1 MKQSIYNFGKVG
13 RRMVIYLVFFY
24 LSVSVIPPTLTV
36 GIPALC
42 AQYGWDYAQLMSVN
56 TFGGWLSIP
65 ITLIFARIVDKKG
78 SRWPSLIIMIL
89 CAAAIFG
96 MAAPILPVFLVSLL
110 LENALNNAPTM
121 VTPNAMVAEW
131 FPRKKGIVLG
141 IVSTGLLLGGVV
153 VLPVFSAV
161 TEAVNVHAA
170 YIVLAVYVLIVGL
183 AIVFFKDRPEDM
195 GCYPDNDPTYVRP
208 VREEN
213 ATTYKLTSYLKQG
226 KFWLLVLSFGL
237 AFLAM
242 MILVSTGTQ
251 ILAEAGISGGM
262 SIGVIVIGSVF
273 GIIGSV
279 ALGYLDQVKGPKLAS
294 VLTAVLMVAG
304 ALLIGGFLHS
314 GKTALVIIGVCV
326 FYFAMGAV
334 ANLAFSMAITVYGPE
349 EFNSMNT
356 LFAPLLVAIRTTSY
370 MVVGFAYQASG
381 SYLSTCWIMAG
392 TMVVAFVILL
402 AVPRGNVPAP
412 AKEENT

>member
-78 SRWPSLIIMIL
+78 NRWPSLIIMIL

-195 GCYPDNDPTYVRP
+195 GC
-208 VREEN
+208 
-213 ATTYKLTSYLKQG
+213 
-226 KFWLLVLSFGL
+226 
-237 AFLAM
+237 
-242 MILVSTGTQ
+242 
-251 ILAEAGISGGM
+251 
-262 SIGVIVIGSVF
+262 
-273 GIIGSV
+273 
-279 ALGYLDQVKGPKLAS
+279 
-294 VLTAVLMVAG
+294 
-304 ALLIGGFLHS
+304 
-314 GKTALVIIGVCV
+314 
-326 FYFAMGAV
+326 
-334 ANLAFSMAITVYGPE
+334 
-349 EFNSMNT
+349 
-356 LFAPLLVAIRTTSY
+356 
-370 MVVGFAYQASG
+370 
-381 SYLSTCWIMAG
+381 
-392 TMVVAFVILL
+392 
-402 AVPRGNVPAP
+402 
-412 AKEENT
+412 